1 MTLFTD
7 CPLYAQE
14 GLVKGKV
21 VRKPTGSSF
30 TSSIT
35 THACPQVKE
44 YCQCCF
50 LQKFYVGHSS
60 ELHNCIVKHGNRQI
74 MKRGK
79 DKKKNN
85 QKTSR
90 QKLPSAA
97 AFQKLADTYTHMDPQ
112 RNCKFSN
119 TQSIQEMTNVRE
131 EGWTCR
137 FFICRSF
144 FSLNMVCQKQ
154 ILQKNPL

>member
-30 TSSIT
+30 SSSIT

-79 DKKKNN
+79 DKKKKQPKNL
-85 QKTSR
+85 KAE
-90 QKLPSAA
+90 AA
-97 AFQKLADTYTHMDPQ
+97 LCSCFLEA
-112 RNCKFSN
+112 
-119 TQSIQEMTNVRE
+119 
-131 EGWTCR
+131 G
-137 FFICRSF
+137 
-144 FSLNMVCQKQ
+144 
-154 ILQKNPL
+154 